1 MAERE
6 GIETMEQAIGVVMAL
21 AMLIP
26 LSIVVGIIWS
36 KHAAMVMLHKQRMA
50 ALEKGLQPPRASD
63 FMPTGERSDVLRD
76 SMRRGLLWL
85 FGGIG
90 LFLAVRFTGTPV
102 ILHQDSPTLFAAAI
116 VSACIGIAYLTFY
129 VIEIRR
135 HE

>member
-1 MAERE
+1 MEE
-6 GIETMEQAIGVVMAL
+6 TETMEQAIGVVMAL

-26 LSIVVGIIWS
+26 LSVVIGTIWS

-63 FMPTGERSDVLRD
+63 FTQTGEWSDVLGH

-90 LFLAVRFTGTPV
+90 LFLAVRFAGTPA
-102 ILHQDSPTLFAAAI
+102 ILHLDRSTLLAAAI
-116 VSACIGIAYLTFY
+116 VSGCIGLAYLAFY
-129 VIEIRR
+129 AIEIRR
-135 HE
+135 HG